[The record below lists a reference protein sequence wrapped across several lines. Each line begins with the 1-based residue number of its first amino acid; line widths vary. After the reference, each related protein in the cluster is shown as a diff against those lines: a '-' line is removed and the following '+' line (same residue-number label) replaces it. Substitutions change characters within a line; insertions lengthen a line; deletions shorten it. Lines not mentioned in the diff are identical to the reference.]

1 MDRNTVRRIHYANMP
16 KEKKDELLQRRRER
30 YARKKAGNMH
40 TAEQSSYSAMPE
52 EQKNKIRQHRR
63 ELYAAKKTEH
73 VAPPTASTPV
83 CNVPR
88 VKHCQKNYRAFA
100 KKPPPE
106 QILNASAP
114 ETCSSAPNPIPD
126 NNELA
131 DLFDSISTKLQSS
144 SSALPSSALPS
155 SLATTPG
162 QSCVPE
168 AYTDSLV
175 GEGTCIINVEP
186 SDSSKQNGIQ
196 QILVSTQLQN
206 SGKRQRT
213 KKGSFSR
220 LKQIPTETLVLP
232 DAPMCQHCSAKRF
245 HLEPPNFCCSGG
257 EVSVV
262 HPVMP
267 YDLFRLYS
275 GTDEDCVHFRKNVR
289 TYNNNLAFSTFAAKY
304 DKDLTKNTKG
314 VYTFRVQG
322 QIYHLLNSLKPN
334 GHPPT
339 GIQLYFYD
347 QEEEL
352 SKRLDA
358 SPRLRDS
365 TLKLLMGILEQ
376 NPYTKVFKSLR
387 ELPNLDDHSI
397 FLNSNPGLDQRLYNM
412 PTSSEVAAIWT
423 ETDNEALD
431 KGAHIQVYTHA
442 NTSHRIQ
449 HYFACYDSLQYPLLF
464 PRGEAGWHYGIPRNT
479 TTDKRK
485 RKETDDGGLVDAA
498 QIGTAIGLIQREN
511 EAAEEGKKKRD
522 TVSAREYYCYKLQI
536 RDNDR
541 SMLLHTGRL
550 LQQFAV
556 DIYVKIETSRLE
568 FHRKKQKEIRTEI
581 LKGVTDSISSGQTE
595 GSKVGRRVYLPSS
608 FIGGP
613 RDMRR
618 RYIDAM
624 SLVQRYGKPD
634 IFITMTCN
642 RMWKEIQD
650 NLKYGEE
657 AQDRPDL
664 VSRVF
669 RAKLELLKAE
679 ITKKKIFG
687 EVAACVYVIEFQKR
701 GLPHAHMLII
711 LKPEYKPLNPEAYD
725 MIVSAEIPDPA
736 KQPHLHFLV
745 MKHMLH
751 GPCGSLKKD
760 NVCMKDGVCK
770 NHYPKSFTDYTTY
783 TEDGYP
789 HYRRRMD
796 GRCVRVRDHLLDNRW
811 VVPYNPYLL
820 ALFDC
825 HLNVEICSTVKL
837 VKYLYKYVY
846 KGHDRVSFYIH
857 SDKTFEDVDEISDFQ
872 SGRWVAA
879 AEAFWR
885 IFRFGLNE
893 MTPSVYALQVHLPGE
908 QMVSFHRKTNLADLV
923 ADVDFSKTM
932 LTEFFYMNQ
941 TNKYAQELKLLY
953 KQFPEFFVWKPA
965 KKRWSQRKRR
975 KVVGRL
981 VTVSPA
987 EGERYFLRLLL
998 SCVCAPASF
1007 DHLLT
1012 VNGIRMNSYR
1022 EAAFQMGLLQSD
1034 TYIEDTLD
1042 EAATFQMPSSLRSLF
1057 AVMLAFCSPSNPKH
1071 LWEKYETELSR
1082 DYQKHSSLTGYS
1094 SEYIRMLVLQ
1104 ELSKFLEQMGKSVN
1118 DFHLVSDYLGVT
1130 LDQRI
1135 TKEIE
1140 AERSVQFAEEDL
1152 LMSSKFNAGQKC
1164 AYDSIMAQVFSTKA
1178 QSFFIDGPGGTG
1190 KTFLYRSLLAT
1201 LRSQGYIAI
1210 AVASSGVAASILPGG
1225 RTAHSRFKIPLDI
1238 SKTKACQVSKQSS
1251 IAKLLIEAKLIL
1263 WDEASMAKKETIEAF
1278 DMLLRD
1284 IMESDDP
1291 FGGKV
1296 VVFGGDF
1303 RQTLPV
1309 IRDATRD
1316 VLVQSSFVNSPL
1328 WSALQKITLT
1338 ENMRAV
1344 MDRAFSEFLLRI
1356 GEGREPEDK
1365 DGKISLCKDMII
1377 PYDGK
1382 EASLNRLIES
1392 VFGDLNIYA
1401 SDPYQMINRCILSP
1415 TNNAVDDVNQII
1427 IDRFP
1432 KDPHVYIS
1440 SDRTLNEKDQGDY
1453 EDFLNSLSPK
1463 GLPPH
1468 KLILKENCPVI
1479 LLRNLNP
1486 MEGLCNGTRLICRE
1500 LRHNTICAE
1509 IAVGQYCGKKVF
1521 LPKIPLQTS
1530 DGEKNGIPFKR
1541 TQFPIKLCFAMTIN
1555 KSQGQTLD
1563 DVGIYLR
1570 EPVFSHGQLYVALS
1584 RAKSSSAV
1592 KVLIVPA
1599 TYRDTVTECKTRNVV
1614 FDEVLTLAKQ

>member
-1 MDRNTVRRIHYANMP
+1 M
-16 KEKKDELLQRRRER
+16 EKVVPLE
-30 YARKKAGNMH
+30 
-40 TAEQSSYSAMPE
+40 
-52 EQKNKIRQHRR
+52 
-63 ELYAAKKTEH
+63 
-73 VAPPTASTPV
+73 APTPV

-88 VKHCQKNYRAFA
+88 VKRCRKNYRSSTR
-100 KKPPPE
+100 KSPSE
-106 QILNASAP
+106 HVLNAP
-114 ETCSSAPNPIPD
+114 VPDTCSSAPKTIPD
-126 NNELA
+126 NTELA
-131 DLFDSISTKLQSS
+131 DLFDSMATKLQSS
-144 SSALPSSALPS
+144 SSSLPLADAPS
-155 SLATTPG
+155 FLATTTG
-162 QSCVPE
+162 QSCVSE
-168 AYTDSLV
+168 VYNNSLV
-175 GEGTCIINVEP
+175 EEGTCIINVEP
-186 SDSSKQNGIQ
+186 SDSSKQSGSQ
-196 QILVSTQLQN
+196 QILVATRLEN
-206 SGKRQRT
+206 SGKRRRT
-213 KKGSFSR
+213 KKTSFSR
-220 LKQIPTETLVLP
+220 LKQILTETLVLP
-232 DAPMCQHCSAKRF
+232 DALMCQHCGAKRF
-245 HLEPPNFCCSGG
+245 HLEPSNFCCSGG
-257 EVSVV
+257 AISIV

-289 TYNNNLAFSTFAAKY
+289 TYNNNLAFTTFAAKY
-304 DKDLTKNTKG
+304 DKNLTKNTKG
-314 VYTFRVQG
+314 VYTFRVEG

-347 QEEEL
+347 QKEEL
-352 SKRLDA
+352 SKRLDT
-358 SPRLRDS
+358 SPRLGDS
-365 TLKLLMGILEQ
+365 TLKLLMGIIKQ

-397 FLNSNPGLDQRLYNM
+397 FLNSNPGLDQHLYNM

-464 PRGEAGWHYGIPRNT
+464 PRDEFGWHYGIPKNT
-479 TTDKRK
+479 TADKRK
-485 RKETDDGGLVDAA
+485 KEETDDGGLVDATE
-498 QIGTAIGLIQREN
+498 IGTTIGLIQREN
-511 EAAEEGKKKRD
+511 EVVEEGKKKHE
-522 TVSAREYYCYKLQI
+522 TVSVREYYCYKLQI
-536 RDNDR
+536 RDD
-541 SMLLHTGRL
+541 
-550 LQQFAV
+550 
-556 DIYVKIETSRLE
+556 D
-568 FHRKKQKEIRTEI
+568 
-581 LKGVTDSISSGQTE
+581 
-595 GSKVGRRVYLPSS
+595 
-608 FIGGP
+608 
-613 RDMRR
+613 
-618 RYIDAM
+618 
-624 SLVQRYGKPD
+624 
-634 IFITMTCN
+634 

-650 NLKYGEE
+650 NIKYGEE
-657 AQDRPDL
+657 AEDRPDL

-687 EVAACVYVIEFQKR
+687 EVATCVYVIEFQKR

-711 LKPEYKPLNPEAYD
+711 LKPKYKPLNPEAYD

-736 KQPHLHFLV
+736 KQPHLH
-745 MKHMLH
+745 

-760 NVCMKDGVCK
+760 NVCMKNGVCK
-770 NHYPKSFTDYTTY
+770 NHYPKSFSDYTTY

-789 HYRRRMD
+789 HYRRRMN
-796 GRCVRVRDHLLDNRW
+796 GHCVRVRDHLLDNRW

-825 HLNVEICSTVKL
+825 HLNVEICSTVNL

-846 KGHDRVSFYIH
+846 KGHNRVSFYIH
-857 SDKTFEDVDEISDFQ
+857 SDATFEDVDEILDFQ

-879 AEAFWR
+879 IETFWR
-885 IFRFGLNE
+885 IFRFTLNE
-893 MTPSVYALQVHLPGE
+893 MTPSVYALQAHLPGE

-923 ADVDFSKTM
+923 AD
-932 LTEFFYMNQ
+932 
-941 TNKYAQELKLLY
+941 A
-953 KQFPEFFVWKPA
+953 A
-965 KKRWSQRKRR
+965 KRRWSQRKRR

-981 VTVSPA
+981 VTVRPA
-987 EGERYFLRLLL
+987 EGERYFLRLLW
-998 SCVCAPASF
+998 SYVCAPTSF

-1042 EAATFQMPSSLRSLF
+1042 EAATFQMPSSLRNLF
-1057 AVMLAFCSPSNPKH
+1057 AVLLAFCSPSNPKY
-1071 LWEKYETELSR
+1071 LWENYETELSR
-1082 DYQKHSSLTGYS
+1082 DYRKNSSLTGYNS
-1094 SEYIRMLVLQ
+1094 DYTRMLALQ
-1104 ELSKFLEQMGKSVN
+1104 ELSKYLDQMGKSVN

-1130 LDQRI
+1130 LDRRI

-1140 AERSVQFAEEDL
+1140 TERSVQFAEEDP

-1164 AYDSIMAQVFSTKA
+1164 AYDSIMTQVFSTKA
-1178 QSFFIDGPGGTG
+1178 QSFFIDGPSGTG
-1190 KTFLYRSLLAT
+1190 KTFLYRSILAT

-1238 SKTKACQVSKQSS
+1238 SETKVCQVSKQSS

-1284 IMESDDP
+1284 IMECDDP

-1296 VVFGGDF
+1296 VVFRGDF

-1316 VLVQSSFVNSPL
+1316 VLVQSSFVNSHL
-1328 WSALQKITLT
+1328 WTALQKITLT

-1356 GEGREPEDK
+1356 GKGREPEDE
-1365 DGKISLCKDMII
+1365 DGTISLCKDMII

-1392 VFGDLNIYA
+1392 IFGDLNIC
-1401 SDPYQMINRCILSP
+1401 SSNPYQMINRCILLA

-1440 SDRTLNEKDQGDY
+1440 FDRTLNEKDQGDY

-1463 GLPPH
+1463 GLPPY

-1500 LRHNTICAE
+1500 LRHNTICVE
-1509 IAVGQYCGKKVF
+1509 IAMGQHRSKRVF

-1530 DGEKNGIPFKR
+1530 DSEKNGIPFKR
-1541 TQFPIKLCFAMTIN
+1541 TQFPVKLCFAMTIN

-1563 DVGIYLR
+1563 YVGIYFR

-1599 TYRDTVTECKTRNVV
+1599 TYRDVVTECKTRNVV
-1614 FDEVLTLAKQ
+1614 FDEVLTLAKQMVNLLCIADTKLRMRGWSAHVTVQEKMHVASSQKSPTRYQKFVFADKQGSRVEGIMFNAAIEKMGPKLHVLRSI

>member
-1 MDRNTVRRIHYANMP
+1 MDRNTIRRIHYANMP
-16 KEKKDELLQRRRER
+16 KEKKDELLQRRREL
-30 YARKKAGNMH
+30 YARKKA
-40 TAEQSSYSAMPE
+40 EQVD
-52 EQKNKIRQHRR
+52 
-63 ELYAAKKTEH
+63 T
-73 VAPPTASTPV
+73 PTASTPV
-83 CNVPR
+83 CNVPG

-100 KKPPPE
+100 RKPPPE

-114 ETCSSAPNPIPD
+114 EMCSSAPNAIPD

-131 DLFDSISTKLQSS
+131 DLFDSMSTKLQSS

-196 QILVSTQLQN
+196 QILVGTQLEN

-213 KKGSFSR
+213 KKNNFSR

-232 DAPMCQHCSAKRF
+232 DAPMCQHCGAKRF
-245 HLEPPNFCCSGG
+245 HLETPNFCCSGG

-275 GTDEDCVHFRKNVR
+275 GTDEDCIHFRKNVR
-289 TYNNNLAFSTFAAKY
+289 TYNNNLAFSTFVAKY
-304 DKDLTKNTKG
+304 DKDLTRNTKG

-322 QIYHLLNSLKPN
+322 QIYHILNSLKPN

-358 SPRLRDS
+358 SPRLRDN

-431 KGAHIQVYTHA
+431 KGPHIQVYTHA

-449 HYFACYDSLQYPLLF
+449 HYFACYDSLQYLLLF
-464 PRGEAGWHYGIPRNT
+464 PRGEAGWHYGIPKNT

-485 RKETDDGGLVDAA
+485 RKETDDGGLVNAA

-511 EAAEEGKKKRD
+511 E
-522 TVSAREYYCYKLQI
+522 
-536 RDNDR
+536 
-541 SMLLHTGRL
+541 
-550 LQQFAV
+550 
-556 DIYVKIETSRLE
+556 
-568 FHRKKQKEIRTEI
+568 
-581 LKGVTDSISSGQTE
+581 
-595 GSKVGRRVYLPSS
+595 GSKVGRRVDLPSS

-657 AQDRPDL
+657 AQDRHDL
-664 VSRVF
+664 VSKVF

-725 MIVSAEIPDPA
+725 MIVSAEIPDLA

-745 MKHMLH
+745 MKHILH
-751 GPCGSLKKD
+751 GPCDSLKK
-760 NVCMKDGVCK
+760 NNICMKDGVCK

-825 HLNVEICSTVKL
+825 HLNVEICSTIKL

-879 AEAFWR
+879 AEVFWC

-908 QMVSFHRKTNLADLV
+908 QMVSFYRKTNLADLV

-953 KQFPEFFVWKPA
+953 KQFPEFLYG
-965 KKRWSQRKRR
+965 SQ
-975 KVVGRL
+975 
-981 VTVSPA
+981 P
-987 EGERYFLRLLL
+987 
-998 SCVCAPASF
+998 
-1007 DHLLT
+1007 
-1012 VNGIRMNSYR
+1012 
-1022 EAAFQMGLLQSD
+1022 
-1034 TYIEDTLD
+1034 
-1042 EAATFQMPSSLRSLF
+1042 
-1057 AVMLAFCSPSNPKH
+1057 
-1071 LWEKYETELSR
+1071 
-1082 DYQKHSSLTGYS
+1082 
-1094 SEYIRMLVLQ
+1094 
-1104 ELSKFLEQMGKSVN
+1104 
-1118 DFHLVSDYLGVT
+1118 
-1130 LDQRI
+1130 
-1135 TKEIE
+1135 
-1140 AERSVQFAEEDL
+1140 RSV
-1152 LMSSKFNAGQKC
+1152 G
-1164 AYDSIMAQVFSTKA
+1164 
-1178 QSFFIDGPGGTG
+1178 
-1190 KTFLYRSLLAT
+1190 
-1201 LRSQGYIAI
+1201 
-1210 AVASSGVAASILPGG
+1210 
-1225 RTAHSRFKIPLDI
+1225 
-1238 SKTKACQVSKQSS
+1238 
-1251 IAKLLIEAKLIL
+1251 
-1263 WDEASMAKKETIEAF
+1263 
-1278 DMLLRD
+1278 
-1284 IMESDDP
+1284 
-1291 FGGKV
+1291 
-1296 VVFGGDF
+1296 
-1303 RQTLPV
+1303 
-1309 IRDATRD
+1309 
-1316 VLVQSSFVNSPL
+1316 
-1328 WSALQKITLT
+1328 
-1338 ENMRAV
+1338 
-1344 MDRAFSEFLLRI
+1344 
-1356 GEGREPEDK
+1356 
-1365 DGKISLCKDMII
+1365 
-1377 PYDGK
+1377 
-1382 EASLNRLIES
+1382 
-1392 VFGDLNIYA
+1392 
-1401 SDPYQMINRCILSP
+1401 
-1415 TNNAVDDVNQII
+1415 
-1427 IDRFP
+1427 
-1432 KDPHVYIS
+1432 
-1440 SDRTLNEKDQGDY
+1440 
-1453 EDFLNSLSPK
+1453 
-1463 GLPPH
+1463 
-1468 KLILKENCPVI
+1468 LKENSEK
-1479 LLRNLNP
+1479 LL
-1486 MEGLCNGTRLICRE
+1486 
-1500 LRHNTICAE
+1500 A
-1509 IAVGQYCGKKVF
+1509 
-1521 LPKIPLQTS
+1521 
-1530 DGEKNGIPFKR
+1530 DW
-1541 TQFPIKLCFAMTIN
+1541 
-1555 KSQGQTLD
+1555 
-1563 DVGIYLR
+1563 
-1570 EPVFSHGQLYVALS
+1570 
-1584 RAKSSSAV
+1584 
-1592 KVLIVPA
+1592 
-1599 TYRDTVTECKTRNVV
+1599 
-1614 FDEVLTLAKQ
+1614 